1 MVNEQFDEEGNIL
14 TVGNYKFVD
23 GTLGKGSFGTVRLA
37 QLMEG
42 PSTPLSTPI
51 GRSQHVTQKRH
62 SGDGSMTAM
71 TPTKLDEKMNKV
83 DMRTARKEARRKTAS
98 APYGQDPFAEDK
110 GKVVP
115 TMAVGQLG
123 LIVKHGLKKASDQLG
138 SFFDEKPQ
146 ADNLY
151 AVKIFHKSL
160 LKKMRTMERDKETR
174 KMKVH
179 TALEQVEREIALMK
193 KMHHPNLVSLYEVI
207 DSPESDILYMVIE
220 FMPLGEIMTYQDDGT
235 FRRSNSNV
243 TGYNAKLGHFD
254 EAAAALFFVDIL
266 HGLAYLHQ
274 HRVIHR
280 DLKPENIL

>member
-1 MVNEQFDEEGNIL
+1 MNSLIEEGNIL

-160 LKKMRTMERDKETR
+160 
-174 KMKVH
+174 
-179 TALEQVEREIALMK
+179 
-193 KMHHPNLVSLYEVI
+193 
-207 DSPESDILYMVIE
+207 
-220 FMPLGEIMTYQDDGT
+220 
-235 FRRSNSNV
+235 
-243 TGYNAKLGHFD
+243 
-254 EAAAALFFVDIL
+254 
-266 HGLAYLHQ
+266 
-274 HRVIHR
+274 
-280 DLKPENIL
+280 